1 MSRIVVPGRRRVT
14 AGDLRLPLFVI
25 GAVVVTVLAPIVLS
39 GPDLL
44 TFDLAAVYAT
54 AAIGLNVIFGFGGL
68 LSIAQA
74 AVMAVGA
81 YTLVEVLN
89 RFSVGALAALALAGL
104 GGAIVSGITGV
115 IAIRIRSHY
124 FILVSIALAEGVLLV
139 ITNEITFTGGSNGIG
154 ISSPAAIFGAQL
166 ADPEQFVLLAVPL
179 LALVWYLAECLRVSR
194 LGIALHA
201 ARGDDYLAL
210 ASGIPVHRSRLWATV
225 VGGVFG
231 GFAGGMLALL
241 NSYTGP
247 QDFALD
253 TAVLLLLIVVFGGAG
268 SNGGTV
274 LAALV
279 LTALTQG
286 LLTVTAIGDLV
297 YGLAIV
303 VLLIFARQGLAGL
316 GRAPVRW
323 LARRRARS
331 RAGGTR

>member
-1 MSRIVVPGRRRVT
+1 MTTGTVHRRRSVT

-25 GAVVVTVLAPIVLS
+25 GAVVVTVLAPAVLS
-39 GPDLL
+39 GPNLL

-89 RFSVGALAALALAGL
+89 RFSIGALAALALAGL
-104 GGAIVSGITGV
+104 GGAIVSGITGL

-139 ITNEITFTGGSNGIG
+139 ITNENGFTGGSNGIG
-154 ISSPAAIFGAQL
+154 IASPASVFGVPMG
-166 ADPEQFVLLAVPL
+166 DPGKFVLLAVPL

-194 LGIALHA
+194 LGVALHA

-210 ASGIPVHRSRLWATV
+210 ASGIPVHRCRLWATV
-225 VGGVFG
+225 IGGVFG
-231 GFAGGMLALL
+231 GLAGGMLALL
-241 NSYTGP
+241 NSYIGP

-253 TAVLLLLIVVFGGAG
+253 TAVLLLLIVVFGGAA

-274 LAALV
+274 VAAVV

-286 LLTVTAIGDLV
+286 LLTVTAVGDLV

-303 VLLIFARQGLAGL
+303 LLLIFARRGLAGL
-316 GRAPVRW
+316 GRAPLHW
-323 LARRRARS
+323 LARRRARQ
-331 RAGGTR
+331 RNGGDR